1 MSDDSIRGDA
11 GWRVESLRL
20 TAFPVPQSTPDAESW
35 WRELLGPEE
44 PPDQV
49 VREPKTGNVQVRG
62 TFKDSLLVMQAQ
74 VMRFE
79 LRQVLDAPQLPNAAT
94 PEFLYD
100 DAQPAFRDLALKW
113 LELDTCPALLRLA
126 FGAVL
131 TKPAENLEAGYD
143 VLRRYLPS
151 VSLTPGSS
159 DFLYQINRRRFSTTV
174 RDLSINRLSKWSVQH
189 SQELLLRDD
198 GRVVRQLVKVA
209 CRTELDVNSSPERT
223 DALPRE
229 ELPDLFNE
237 LVELTNEL
245 SIRGDVP

>member
-1 MSDDSIRGDA
+1 MADNSTRVDD

-20 TAFPVPQSTPDAESW
+20 TAFPVPQSTPDAERW
-35 WRELLGPEE
+35 WRELLGPES
-44 PPDQV
+44 PNQV
-49 VREPKTGNVQVRG
+49 VRKPKTGDVQVEG

-94 PEFLYD
+94 PECHYD
-100 DAQPAFRDLALKW
+100 DARPAFRDLALKW
-113 LELDTCPALLRLA
+113 LGLDTCPALLRLA

-143 VLRRYLPS
+143 ALRLYLPS
-151 VSLTPGSS
+151 VKLTPDSS
-159 DFLYQINRRRFSTTV
+159 DFLYQINRRRSSTTV
-174 RDLSINRLSKWSVQH
+174 RELSINRLSRWSVQQ

-198 GRVVRQLVKVA
+198 GRVVRQSVKLT
-209 CRTELDVNSSPERT
+209 CRAELDVNSSLERT

-229 ELPDLFNE
+229 ELPNLFDE
-237 LVELTNEL
+237 LVNLTNEL